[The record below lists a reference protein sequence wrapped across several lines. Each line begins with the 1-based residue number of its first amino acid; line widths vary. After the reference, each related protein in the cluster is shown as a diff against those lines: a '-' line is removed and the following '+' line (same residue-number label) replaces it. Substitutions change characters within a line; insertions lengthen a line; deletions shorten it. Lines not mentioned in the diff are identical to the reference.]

1 MDFLTVNCGGNG
13 TTVEVIKKMELC
25 TRSRGKRSDPE
36 VPRRRE
42 EDEAMRE

>member
-25 TRSRGKRSDPE
+25 TRERSDPE
-36 VPRRRE
+36 VARRKE
-42 EDEAMRE
+42 EDGAMRE